1 MHTKVK
7 NKCLAV
13 VSLLF
18 VIFCVGC
25 SPVYRTEY
33 QYIPPE
39 NQSDRA
45 CLNTCLSIQQSCISD
60 KNREYQECRS
70 RAASDYANCMAMRNF
85 SYSIGPRGEY
95 YDRRCVSNCYCQRD
109 FCDGPDYAGCEELYA
124 ECYRN
129 CGGEAIPAQV
139 CVRFCK

>member
-1 MHTKVK
+1 MLTRVK
-7 NKCLAV
+7 NKRLRV
-13 VSLLF
+13 VFLLL
-18 VIFCVGC
+18 VIFCIGC

-45 CLNTCLSIQQSCISD
+45 CLNTCISIKQNCIAD
-60 KNREYQECRS
+60 KDRSYQDCRG
-70 RAASDYANCMAMRNF
+70 RAASAYATCMALR
-85 SYSIGPRGEY
+85 SYSYTLGPRGEY
-95 YDRRCVSNCYCQRD
+95 SDRRCIANCYCDRE
-109 FCDGPDYAGCEELYA
+109 FCSSPNYESCEELHA